1 MRAISRLYHRALD
14 LCGLLAGLL
23 LLAIAVGIV
32 ADVLYRN
39 LAGRSFSWML
49 EGTEYALC
57 VAVFLAIPWAMREGA
72 HVRMDALV
80 RMSTKKAGQLIELG
94 ADSVGFAIAAIIAVL
109 GAIGAWE
116 SFTSGTI
123 VYKSVVFP
131 EWWILSTLPVSM
143 AFLAVEFLRRIIRL
157 AKGEADPVSLTGV

>member
-1 MRAISRLYHRALD
+1 MRAISRIYNIALN
-14 LCGLLAGLL
+14 LCGMLAGLL
-23 LLAIAVGIV
+23 ILAIATGIV

-39 LAGRSFSWML
+39 LAGRSFPWML
-49 EGTEYALC
+49 ESSEYALC

-80 RMSTKKAGQLIELG
+80 RVSTEKVGRSIELG
-94 ADSVGFAIAAIIAVL
+94 ADIVGFAISAFVAVL
-109 GAIGAWE
+109 GVVGAWE

-123 VYKSVVFP
+123 IYKSVVFP

-157 AKGEADPVSLTGV
+157 SKGEVDLISPAGV